1 MHAGGVATCSI
12 LKEHRLTVVNNRCHP
27 FLPMTSKLLSG
38 LGPRDDINAVIGNVF
53 MKEAAMQSKARNE
66 AIA

>member
-1 MHAGGVATCSI
+1 MTKS
-12 LKEHRLTVVNNRCHP
+12 LEHTYGANN
-27 FLPMTSKLLSG
+27 LPS
-38 LGPRDDINAVIGNVF
+38 DDINAVIGNVF